1 MTTRSFPSKCPGTG
15 LCLPVTYDHCRD
27 GDTVVVRIPGS
38 VFTWAIR
45 LKDCWCPPLSTLEG
59 YEATQLAEKLLV
71 QADPTVLR
79 LFIPA
84 PTSSNVLKDL
94 LSFDR
99 IIGYIFISEH
109 DNTEYPFVTLNE
121 ALVMAGKAS
130 SSKNGELGA

>member
-1 MTTRSFPSKCPGTG
+1 M
-15 LCLPVTYDHCRD
+15 
-27 GDTVVVRIPGS
+27 
-38 VFTWAIR
+38 
-45 LKDCWCPPLSTLEG
+45 
-59 YEATQLAEKLLV
+59 AEKLLV